1 MAFLS
6 KQISLFT
13 IKINILIFVVLT
25 FRPLYSM
32 AFFRCLSIHQ
42 EPSGDVQL
50 NLYKSRNPAMNTV
63 ITISIK
69 LMMMMMMIVSTAGL
83 SRE

>member
-13 IKINILIFVVLT
+13 IKTNIPILVVLT

-63 ITISIK
+63 ITISM
-69 LMMMMMMIVSTAGL
+69 MMMMMMIVSTAGL